1 MIVALARHLIKRW
14 KYVVGK
20 LNFSHWHAALGRHAD
35 RKASNAFKQT
45 KKKNKKNRNQR
56 NASTDNTSK
65 LNTHTH
71 TRIKQQDNLVRK
83 VVC

>member
-35 RKASNAFKQT
+35 RKASNALKQT
-45 KKKNKKNRNQR
+45 KKKKKTKQNRNQR

-65 LNTHTH
+65 LNTHT
-71 TRIKQQDNLVRK
+71 RIKQQDNLVRK